1 MRVSHLSAIVM
12 RRSEAFFKV
21 SYAVIFL
28 ALLITLLA
36 VVQNFFERYLN
47 KDTSVSLDIA
57 ETKNAEFPSLTICP
71 DYEVAYK
78 RELLAEFGTNVDNMR
93 DLIFPNLTSYNLTT
107 GEFVDLVTFNLSEIV
122 SKLDIRTAYKLDNSS
137 ATKVTIAEKE
147 LFDVLEAQGSK
158 TVIHVQLDNDHWN
171 EYFYDNFGKCFN
183 YQIPDKY
190 KKLGIQDVAVTI
202 KLNALVYIHHDG
214 QFNGPDTSTKVPG
227 AIGALIFLDVE
238 HGVSVAYPIDFK
250 DEFGVER
257 LSCSREM
264 SKAFDSCV
272 AKAQDQIYMERLGC
286 ISPLA
291 HSAKDIMNKSN
302 VCQNVGGWPPEKQE
316 KFRVLYDGKINYC
329 TIQDS
334 MLFFRFY
341 FRIN

>member
-1 MRVSHLSAIVM
+1 MRFSHLSATVM
-12 RRSEAFFKV
+12 RRSEAFFKI

-28 ALLITLLA
+28 ALLITLLW
-36 VVQNFFERYLN
+36 VVSTFFERYL
-47 KDTSVSLDIA
+47 KRDTAVSLDIA
-57 ETKNAEFPSLTICP
+57 ETKNAEFPSLTVCP
-71 DYEVAYK
+71 DFEVAYK
-78 RELLAEFGTNVDNMR
+78 REILTEFGTNVDNMR
-93 DLIFPNLTSYNLTT
+93 DLIFPNLTTHNLTT
-107 GEFVDLVTFNLSEIV
+107 GEFVDLATFNLSEIV
-122 SKLDIRTAYKLDNSS
+122 SKLDIRTSHKLDNTN
-137 ATKVTIAEKE
+137 ATKITIVEKD

-202 KLNALVYIHHDG
+202 KLNALVFLHHDG

-238 HGVSVAYPIDFK
+238 HGVSVAYPIDIK
-250 DEFGVER
+250 DEYGEKR

-272 AKAQDQIYMERLGC
+272 SKAEDKIYMERLGC

-291 HSAKDIMNKSN
+291 HSTKDIINKSN

-316 KFRVLYDGKINYC
+316 IYRLLYDGKFN
-329 TIQDS
+329 Q
-334 MLFFRFY
+334 F
-341 FRIN
+341 